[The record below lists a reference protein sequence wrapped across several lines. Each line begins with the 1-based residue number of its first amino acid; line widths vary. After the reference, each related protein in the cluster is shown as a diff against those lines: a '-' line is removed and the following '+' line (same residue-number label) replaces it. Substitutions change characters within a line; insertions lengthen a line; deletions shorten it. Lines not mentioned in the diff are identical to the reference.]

1 MSNVADATETGDP
14 GREPAGRKSEIST
27 LVVTDE
33 RVDRRALWLRLA
45 AVAAV
50 AVALYFTGHWFLVD
64 RHRVYTDDASIDTD
78 QVYVTSRA
86 AERVAR
92 ILVDENQFV
101 RRGQTLA
108 ILDDANERAALALAR
123 HNLRS
128 LRATASAAGDAA
140 SLEGQLQ
147 SAQVHEQVGG
157 IDAARKGAL
166 LSQSQAS
173 AALRGVAV
181 AEAQLSAARSQL
193 EASLAAVPA
202 ATEGLRKAEADR
214 ARYAALARDGY
225 VAATTLDAAVAA
237 VAQARA
243 TEGAARAQVEAAR
256 AGVRTAE
263 AALVQQRANVSAAAS
278 GTTASAAQI
287 PIAQAKT
294 DEAAAP
300 SRVANKRNAA
310 VAAESQAD
318 AMADQVRIAE
328 LALRDTRI
336 AAPVDGW
343 VSARNAADG
352 QMLTPG
358 QAVVTISP
366 ADRIYVTANYKETQ
380 IHRIRPGMPV
390 DITVDACGGAK
401 VRGTVVGFAPIAQ
414 NALSSLPTLSAPT
427 NFVKVAQRVPIRI
440 ALPRATGACV
450 FRPGTA
456 VETSVIAD

>member
-1 MSNVADATETGDP
+1 MSTVVETGETDDTRSGATAADAQ
-14 GREPAGRKSEIST
+14 IST
-27 LVVTDE
+27 IVVTGE
-33 RVDRRALWLRLA
+33 RRRFPWLRVA
-45 AVAAV
+45 ALLAV
-50 AVALYFTGHWFLVD
+50 AVALYFTGHWLLVD
-64 RHRVYTDDASIDTD
+64 RHRVSTDDAMIDTD
-78 QVYVTSRA
+78 QVYVTSRV
-86 AERVAR
+86 AERIAR
-92 ILVDENQFV
+92 LVVDENQFV

-128 LRATASAAGDAA
+128 LRASASAAGDAA

-147 SAQVHEQVGG
+147 TAQVHEQSGG
-157 IDAARKGAL
+157 IDAARKAVSL
-166 LSQSQAS
+166 AQSQAG

-181 AEAQLSAARSQL
+181 AEAQVTTARSQL
-193 EASLAAVPA
+193 RAALAAVPA
-202 ATEGLRKAEADR
+202 AREGLRKAEADR
-214 ARYAALARDGY
+214 TRFAALAREGY

-237 VAQARA
+237 SAQARA
-243 TEGAARAQVEAAR
+243 TMDAASAQVEAAR
-256 AGVRTAE
+256 ASVRTAE
-263 AALVQQRANVSAAAS
+263 ATLAQQRANVTAATS
-278 GTTASAAQI
+278 GTAASAAQI

-300 SRVANKRNAA
+300 SRVANKRNTAA
-310 VAAESQAD
+310 AAESQAD

-336 AAPVDGW
+336 TAPVDGW

-380 IHRIRPGMPV
+380 IHRIRAGMPV
-390 DITVDACGGAK
+390 DISVDACGGAK
-401 VRGTVVGFAPIAQ
+401 VRGTVIGFAPVAQ

-440 ALPRATGACV
+440 ALPRAAGSCV